1 MLTIAIKNSKKMLI
15 DVQTL
20 VKEPTEHKK
29 IYIKNIKDKIFS
41 VLITVK

>member
-1 MLTIAIKNSKKMLI
+1 MLTITIENSKKMLI

-29 IYIKNIKDKIFS
+29 NYIKIIKGKIFS